1 MTYGKDK
8 MSQVFYKSHHSS
20 SKKAID
26 KLLSKSLAKS
36 LKKRREQKKLKKL
49 HLAKTKHKYHD
60 RINESHNNAEICEK
74 SDSSDS
80 NMTIDYVSD
89 DSDIYPRSK
98 NLSISKTDFG
108 SDQSINRSI
117 DQNMDQNIN
126 DEYTPKKKNQNVKK
140 NSAPKNVN
148 RPFTMDI
155 MNLLLVTDDDVSRS
169 NSTSTISSPTS
180 TPPSTPGLLSD
191 NNNNNNNNNKS
202 QKLALKSK
210 GNSFARVMIDRGI
223 SDQST
228 IPQELNPIRIPS
240 TPHLEWED
248 LIKNIN
254 DMNLNT
260 GNLDNIT
267 LNIKWKS
274 NPLEISHLQRFEFL
288 HKIEAEVASLLRL
301 TPVQYL
307 TSKNTLLSASRR
319 YKERMLPFRKSDA
332 QKMLKMDVNKASKL
346 WEFFRQAQWL

>member
-8 MSQVFYKSHHSS
+8 ISQVFYKSHHSS

-60 RINESHNNAEICEK
+60 RINRINESHNHNNTEIFEK

-108 SDQSINRSI
+108 SDQI
-117 DQNMDQNIN
+117 
-126 DEYTPKKKNQNVKK
+126 
-140 NSAPKNVN
+140 
-148 RPFTMDI
+148 
-155 MNLLLVTDDDVSRS
+155 TDDDVSRS
-169 NSTSTISSPTS
+169 NSTSTISS
-180 TPPSTPGLLSD
+180 
-191 NNNNNNNNNKS
+191 
-202 QKLALKSK
+202 
-210 GNSFARVMIDRGI
+210 NSFARVMIDRGI

-260 GNLDNIT
+260 SNLDNIT